1 MLHVSQIVSVP
12 YTTHSQKFPLSLT
25 ECQGTRRPK
34 HTSWRHCDWSR
45 LSTILTYS
53 QTLTFSFNLMWNKA
67 RFPDTARWWK
77 DIIKI
82 KEFQVFFLT
91 VLQNYCDF
99 FLNFHVALKIVKK
112 TFSTI
117 TLRNLFNISLNLAFE
132 KWRQIFAFKYI

>member
-12 YTTHSQKFPLSLT
+12 YTTHSQKLPFSLT

-112 TFSTI
+112 
-117 TLRNLFNISLNLAFE
+117 NILHYHTKKSI
-132 KWRQIFAFKYI
+132 QYIIKSCLWEVTTNFCF